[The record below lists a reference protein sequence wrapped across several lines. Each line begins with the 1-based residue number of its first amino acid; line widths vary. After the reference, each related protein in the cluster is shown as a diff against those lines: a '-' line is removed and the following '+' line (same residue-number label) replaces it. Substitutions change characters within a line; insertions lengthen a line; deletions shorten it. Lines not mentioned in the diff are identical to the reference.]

1 MLFLIAV
8 NKNFDQEIPVQ
19 VDIAHVAG
27 IAKATAWT
35 LAGTSI
41 DANTGTE
48 LFQAPGVRWAKQ
60 AGDER
65 NPRIDRGGPD
75 EVAITSKPV
84 AASGSRCTLA
94 LPPASVTAV
103 ELDLR

>member
-1 MLFLIAV
+1 MAV
-8 NKNFDQEIPVQ
+8 NKNFDREIPLDVE
-19 VDIAHVAG
+19 ILHSSG
-27 IAKATAWT
+27 IAKVTAWT
-35 LAGTSI
+35 LSGTSI

-75 EVAITSKPV
+75 EVKITSKLV
-84 AASGSRCTLA
+84 SASGPRWMLP
-94 LPPASVTAV
+94 LPPASITAV
-103 ELDLR
+103 EVDLR